1 MRNTLF
7 HLHRN
12 NNIELPNHF
21 FLSFLRL
28 DSSHPLN
35 TKPKAKRSI
44 DTKYDLSHPIQPI
57 TKNPPRTSPLI
68 STQTRSNTKKPSPQ
82 SAGRMIDGQPKRR
95 RRRKREG
102 EREEASPARRG
113 SPPPPTRLDW
123 RRSNRIGLACR
134 LLPSPRR
141 KMRERW
147 KLLER
152 REGKGNGI

>member
-68 STQTRSNTKKPSPQ
+68 STQTRSKTKKTSPQ
-82 SAGRMIDGQPKRR
+82 SAGHMIDGQPKRR

-102 EREEASPARRG
+102 EREEASPARRVSRVAAAADEVG
-113 SPPPPTRLDW
+113 LEEKQPDW
-123 RRSNRIGLACR
+123 IGLPIA
-134 LLPSPRR
+134 PFPTAEDAG
-141 KMRERW
+141 KVETTGKKGRER
-147 KLLER
+147 
-152 REGKGNGI
+152 